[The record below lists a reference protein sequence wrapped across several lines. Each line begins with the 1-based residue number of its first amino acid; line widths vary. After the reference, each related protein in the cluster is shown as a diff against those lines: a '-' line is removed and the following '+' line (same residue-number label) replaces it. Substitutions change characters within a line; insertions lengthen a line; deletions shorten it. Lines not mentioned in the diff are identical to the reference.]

1 MAAILRVILTV
12 SLALSVTFA
21 NDLKL
26 IKKINLKKDETKEIL
41 VKYATS
47 QRLFKFRWTLY
58 QNGGLV
64 VHRSYD
70 KYVAQN
76 VLYLRHQNQ
85 SFRLKLKSNGVDA
98 YNVPYLLVK
107 FKEFNLKKR
116 EAEFEL
122 FLSDDKNQINL
133 KYLKNS
139 KK

>member
-1 MAAILRVILTV
+1 MFLQLF
-12 SLALSVTFA
+12 LPLMLLWSVTFA

-26 IKKINLKKDETKEIL
+26 IKKINLKKDETKEI
-41 VKYATS
+41 VVEYTS
-47 QRLFKFRWTLY
+47 SKRVFKFRWTLY

-64 VHRSYD
+64 IHRSYD
-70 KYVAQN
+70 KFVAQN
-76 VLYLRHQNQ
+76 VLYLRYQNQ
-85 SFRLKLKSNGVDA
+85 SFRVRLKSRGVDA

-107 FKEFNLKKR
+107 FKKFNLKKR

-133 KYLKNS
+133 KFLKNS

>member
-1 MAAILRVILTV
+1 MLLQLFLSITLLY
-12 SLALSVTFA
+12 SVTFA

-47 QRLFKFRWTLY
+47 KRLFKFRWTLY

-64 VHRSYD
+64 IHRSYD
-70 KYVAQN
+70 KFVAQN

-85 SFRLKLKSNGVDA
+85 SFRLRLKSRGRDA

-116 EAEFEL
+116 EAKFEL

>member
-1 MAAILRVILTV
+1 MFLRLFLLLT
-12 SLALSVTFA
+12 LIYSVTFA

-26 IKKINLKKDETKEIL
+26 IKKINLKKDEVKEIL
-41 VKYATS
+41 VKYAS
-47 QRLFKFRWTLY
+47 SKRIFKFRWTLY

-85 SFRLKLKSNGVDA
+85 SFRLMLKSRGVDA

-107 FKEFNLKKR
+107 FKAFDLKKR

-133 KYLKNS
+133 KYLK
-139 KK
+139 KPEK

>member
-1 MAAILRVILTV
+1 MFFKLLLPLT
-12 SLALSVTFA
+12 LIYSVTFA

-26 IKKINLKKDETKEIL
+26 IKKINLKKDEVKEIL
-41 VKYATS
+41 VKYAS
-47 QRLFKFRWTLY
+47 SKRIFKFRWTLY

-85 SFRLKLKSNGVDA
+85 SFRLMLKSRGVDA

-107 FKEFNLKKR
+107 FKAFDLKKR

-133 KYLKNS
+133 KYLK
-139 KK
+139 KPEK

>member
-1 MAAILRVILTV
+1 MFFKLLLPLT
-12 SLALSVTFA
+12 LIYSVTFA

-26 IKKINLKKDETKEIL
+26 IKKINLKKDEVKEIL
-41 VKYATS
+41 VKYAS
-47 QRLFKFRWTLY
+47 SKRIFKFRWTLY

-85 SFRLKLKSNGVDA
+85 SFRLMLKSRGVDA

-107 FKEFNLKKR
+107 FKAFDFKKR

-133 KYLKNS
+133 KYLK
-139 KK
+139 KPEK

>member
-1 MAAILRVILTV
+1 MFLQLFLSLT
-12 SLALSVTFA
+12 LLYGVTFA

-41 VKYATS
+41 VKYAS
-47 QRLFKFRWTLY
+47 NKRLFKFRWTLY

-64 VHRSYD
+64 IHRSYD
-70 KYVAQN
+70 KFVAQN

-85 SFRLKLKSNGVDA
+85 SFRLKLKSRGVDA

-107 FKEFNLKKR
+107 FKAFDLKKR
-116 EAEFEL
+116 EAQFEL